1 VARRPGLTRER
12 VVDTAAETIDRE
24 GLQAL
29 SLASLA
35 KAFGVRTPSLYNHV
49 GGLDDLRGALR
60 LRGLET
66 LERRLQRATVGRAG
80 RDALLALARAYR
92 AFATEH
98 PGLYQLTLGAEGPDA
113 QRARDA
119 EAADEAAARVVAV
132 VLSVL
137 SGYDLEGDAALHAT
151 RALRSSLH
159 GFVALEAAGAFGLPL
174 DLDVSFDRLVDVH
187 EAALARGAFAGA

>member
-1 VARRPGLTRER
+1 MARRPGLTRER